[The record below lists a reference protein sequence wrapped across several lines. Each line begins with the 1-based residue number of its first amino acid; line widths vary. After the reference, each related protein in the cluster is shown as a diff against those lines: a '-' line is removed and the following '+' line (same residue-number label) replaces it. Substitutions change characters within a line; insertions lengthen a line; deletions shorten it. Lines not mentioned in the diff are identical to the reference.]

1 MYIYIF
7 PCTGKTGAR
16 GCLFN
21 NPLATSASST
31 IRHNASPNP
40 SLNRIEIEFAAA
52 TCVYLFKLRPFLG
65 CGEREREREG
75 ETRDKREAERDR
87 ERQGRTKGVF
97 TRQKSPQRNDRV
109 VHGER
114 PVGPT
119 LVFLR
124 GSRTCRAFTLLFA

>member
-65 CGEREREREG
+65 CGERERERGRDARQEG
-75 ETRDKREAERDR
+75 SGERQREAGTNK
-87 ERQGRTKGVF
+87 GRIHASKVT
-97 TRQKSPQRNDRV
+97 T
-109 VHGER
+109 
-114 PVGPT
+114 
-119 LVFLR
+119 
-124 GSRTCRAFTLLFA
+124 A